1 MAEFILELYS
11 EEIPPQLQINARNE
25 LKQIFEKSIEEEGLK
40 YKALKIYSSPTRLTL
55 FIQNLSEKVKI
66 LSKEIKG
73 PKVGVSD
80 NILENFINAQ
90 KVNKKDVF
98 EKAKLFDNKG
108 FFGINSDVMT
118 QEEFDNFLEERRTH
132 H

>member
-1 MAEFILELYS
+1 MNLNKKTLALIIIFISTNSYS
-11 EEIPPQLQINARNE
+11 GINNKQKTVIESLLFLLNE
-25 LKQIFEKSIEEEGLK
+25 GM
-40 YKALKIYSSPTRLTL
+40 
-55 FIQNLSEKVKI
+55 
-66 LSKEIKG
+66 
-73 PKVGVSD
+73 VS
-80 NILENFINAQ
+80 
-90 KVNKKDVF
+90 KKDVF

>member
-1 MAEFILELYS
+1 M
-11 EEIPPQLQINARNE
+11 
-25 LKQIFEKSIEEEGLK
+25 EKFQE
-40 YKALKIYSSPTRLTL
+40 ALKVNHFYSKM
-55 FIQNLSEKVKI
+55 NL
-66 LSKEIKG
+66 
-73 PKVGVSD
+73 
-80 NILENFINAQ
+80 
-90 KVNKKDVF
+90 NKKTLVLVIIFISTNSYSGINDKQKKVIESQLFLLNEGMISKKNVF

>member
-1 MAEFILELYS
+1 MEKFQINPKASHLYS
-11 EEIPPQLQINARNE
+11 KMNL
-25 LKQIFEKSIEEEGLK
+25 
-40 YKALKIYSSPTRLTL
+40 YKKTL
-55 FIQNLSEKVKI
+55 FFITIFISSNSYSGINEKQKTV
-66 LSKEIKG
+66 IKSQLFLLNEG
-73 PKVGVSD
+73 MVS
-80 NILENFINAQ
+80 
-90 KVNKKDVF
+90 KKDVF

>member
-1 MAEFILELYS
+1 M
-11 EEIPPQLQINARNE
+11 
-25 LKQIFEKSIEEEGLK
+25 EKFQE
-40 YKALKIYSSPTRLTL
+40 ALKVNHFYSKMNLNKKTL
-55 FIQNLSEKVKI
+55 VLIIIFISTNSYSGINNKQKTVIESQLFLLNE
-66 LSKEIKG
+66 G
-73 PKVGVSD
+73 MVS
-80 NILENFINAQ
+80 
-90 KVNKKDVF
+90 KKDVF

>member
-1 MAEFILELYS
+1 M
-11 EEIPPQLQINARNE
+11 
-25 LKQIFEKSIEEEGLK
+25 EKFQE
-40 YKALKIYSSPTRLTL
+40 ALKVNHFYSKMNLNKKTL
-55 FIQNLSEKVKI
+55 VLIIIFISTNSY
-66 LSKEIKG
+66 SG
-73 PKVGVSD
+73 
-80 NILENFINAQ
+80 INDKQ
-90 KVNKKDVF
+90 KTVIESQLFLLNEGMISKKDVF

>member
-1 MAEFILELYS
+1 MEK
-11 EEIPPQLQINARNE
+11 LQE
-25 LKQIFEKSIEEEGLK
+25 
-40 YKALKIYSSPTRLTL
+40 ALKVNRFYSKMNLNKKTL
-55 FIQNLSEKVKI
+55 ALIIIFISTNSYSGINDKQKSVIESQLFLLNE
-66 LSKEIKG
+66 G
-73 PKVGVSD
+73 MVS
-80 NILENFINAQ
+80 
-90 KVNKKDVF
+90 KKDVF

>member
-1 MAEFILELYS
+1 MNINKKSLILIMIFYSTNLYS
-11 EEIPPQLQINARNE
+11 GINEKQKQVIKSQLFLLNE
-25 LKQIFEKSIEEEGLK
+25 GM
-40 YKALKIYSSPTRLTL
+40 
-55 FIQNLSEKVKI
+55 
-66 LSKEIKG
+66 
-73 PKVGVSD
+73 VS
-80 NILENFINAQ
+80 
-90 KVNKKDVF
+90 KKDVF

>member
-1 MAEFILELYS
+1 MEKLLVNPKVNQLYS
-11 EEIPPQLQINARNE
+11 KMNINKKTLILIMFFYSTNSYSGINEKQKQVIKSQLFLLNE
-25 LKQIFEKSIEEEGLK
+25 DM
-40 YKALKIYSSPTRLTL
+40 
-55 FIQNLSEKVKI
+55 
-66 LSKEIKG
+66 
-73 PKVGVSD
+73 VS
-80 NILENFINAQ
+80 
-90 KVNKKDVF
+90 KKDVF